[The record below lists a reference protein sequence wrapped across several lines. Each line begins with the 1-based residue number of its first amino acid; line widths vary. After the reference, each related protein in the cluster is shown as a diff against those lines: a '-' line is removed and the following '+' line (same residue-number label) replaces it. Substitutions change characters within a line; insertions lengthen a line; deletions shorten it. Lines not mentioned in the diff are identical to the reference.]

1 MYYYKKSTHL
11 TPPHQYIKTGTGMW
25 HMVVGGGHF
34 LEVSLGQT
42 DLALKLFYFSVA
54 MLMRS

>member
-11 TPPHQYIKTGTGMW
+11 SAPHQYIKTGTGMW
-25 HMVVGGGHF
+25 HMVGGHF

>member
-11 TPPHQYIKTGTGMW
+11 TPPHQYIKTGMGMW
-25 HMVVGGGHF
+25 HMVVG
-34 LEVSLGQT
+34 VSLGQT